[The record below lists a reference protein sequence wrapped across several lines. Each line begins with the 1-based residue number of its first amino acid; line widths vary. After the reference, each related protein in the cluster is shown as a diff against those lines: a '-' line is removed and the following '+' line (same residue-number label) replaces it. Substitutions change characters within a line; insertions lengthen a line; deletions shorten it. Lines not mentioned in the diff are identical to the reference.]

1 LIHDRFNI
9 RIEYRF
15 LTQASTRIIGLSFN
29 LGVYMKIDI
38 TMQQSCSDNKISRKV
53 ARRAR
58 LALSRF
64 ATAIQTVIIRITDT
78 NGPKGG
84 EDTRCI
90 VSVKLASSG
99 EVVVQGEG
107 ENILTVL
114 SHCLSRAERAVSRSL
129 DRRRDTPIRMNRRRT
144 KAEDE
149 PLWSE
154 NERHEYKL

>member
-1 LIHDRFNI
+1 
-9 RIEYRF
+9 
-15 LTQASTRIIGLSFN
+15 
-29 LGVYMKIDI
+29 MKIDI
-38 TMQQSCSDNKISRKV
+38 TMQQRCLDNNISRKV
-53 ARRAR
+53 VRLAR

-64 ATAIQTVIIRITDT
+64 ATAIQTVTIRITDT

-90 VSVKLASSG
+90 VSVKLASTG
-99 EVVVQGEG
+99 EVVIQGEG
-107 ENILTVL
+107 EKILSVL

-149 PLWSE
+149 HLWSE
-154 NERHEYKL
+154 NVRHVYQL

>member
-1 LIHDRFNI
+1 
-9 RIEYRF
+9 
-15 LTQASTRIIGLSFN
+15 
-29 LGVYMKIDI
+29 MKIDI

-64 ATAIQTVIIRITDT
+64 APAIQTVTIRITDT

-114 SHCLSRAERAVSRSL
+114 SHCLSRAERTVSRSL
-129 DRRRDTPIRMNRRRT
+129 DRRRDTPIRMNRRRA
-144 KAEDE
+144 KAREKSLLLDGE
-149 PLWSE
+149 LY
-154 NERHEYKL
+154 EYQF

>member
-1 LIHDRFNI
+1 
-9 RIEYRF
+9 
-15 LTQASTRIIGLSFN
+15 
-29 LGVYMKIDI
+29 MKIDI
-38 TMQQSCSDNKISRKV
+38 TMQQSCSDSEIARKV

-58 LALSRF
+58 LAFSRF
-64 ATAIQTVIIRITDT
+64 ATAIQVITIRITDT

-90 VSVKLASSG
+90 VSVKLASAG

-144 KAEDE
+144 KVEDE
-149 PLWSE
+149 PLRSE
-154 NERHEYKL
+154 NERHEYQL

>member
-1 LIHDRFNI
+1 
-9 RIEYRF
+9 
-15 LTQASTRIIGLSFN
+15 
-29 LGVYMKIDI
+29 MKIDI

-53 ARRAR
+53 AQRTR

-64 ATAIQTVIIRITDT
+64 ATAIQTVTIRITDT

-90 VSVKLASSG
+90 VSVKLASTG

-107 ENILTVL
+107 EKVLSVL
-114 SHCLSRAERAVSRSL
+114 SHCLSRAERAVGRSL
-129 DRRRDTPIRMNRRRT
+129 DRRRDNPIRMNRRRT
-144 KAEDE
+144 KVEDE

-154 NERHEYKL
+154 NERQEYQL

>member
-1 LIHDRFNI
+1 
-9 RIEYRF
+9 
-15 LTQASTRIIGLSFN
+15 
-29 LGVYMKIDI
+29 MKIDI
-38 TMQQSCSDNKISRKV
+38 TMQQGCSDKKISRKM
-53 ARRAR
+53 ARRVR

-64 ATAIQTVIIRITDT
+64 ATSVQAITIRITDT

-90 VSVKLASSG
+90 VSVKLASAG

-107 ENILTVL
+107 EKVL
-114 SHCLSRAERAVSRSL
+114 SVLSYCLSRAERAISRNL

-144 KAEDE
+144 KAEGE

-154 NERHEYKL
+154 NERHEYQL

>member
-1 LIHDRFNI
+1 
-9 RIEYRF
+9 
-15 LTQASTRIIGLSFN
+15 
-29 LGVYMKIDI
+29 MKIDI
-38 TMQQSCSDNKISRKV
+38 TMQQGCSDNRISRTV

-64 ATAIQTVIIRITDT
+64 ATSIQAITIRITDI

-84 EDTRCI
+84 EDTRCV
-90 VSVKLASSG
+90 VSVKLASAG

-107 ENILTVL
+107 EKILSVL
-114 SHCLSRAERAVSRSL
+114 NHCLSRAERAVSRSL

-149 PLWSE
+149 FLWSE
-154 NERHEYKL
+154 NDRYEYQL

>member
-1 LIHDRFNI
+1 
-9 RIEYRF
+9 
-15 LTQASTRIIGLSFN
+15 
-29 LGVYMKIDI
+29 MKIDI
-38 TMQQSCSDNKISRKV
+38 TMQQSCSDNKISRMV

-64 ATAIQTVIIRITDT
+64 ATAIQTVTIRITDT

-144 KAEDE
+144 KAKDE
-149 PLWSE
+149 PLRSE
-154 NERHEYKL
+154 NERHEYQL

>member
-1 LIHDRFNI
+1 
-9 RIEYRF
+9 
-15 LTQASTRIIGLSFN
+15 
-29 LGVYMKIDI
+29 M
-38 TMQQSCSDNKISRKV
+38 
-53 ARRAR
+53 ARRVR

-64 ATAIQTVIIRITDT
+64 ATSIQAITIRITDT

-90 VSVKLASSG
+90 VSVKLASAD

-107 ENILTVL
+107 EKVLSVL

-149 PLWSE
+149 ALRFE
-154 NERHEYKL
+154 NYRHESQL